1 MMMFTEIAVAT
12 GLRVLI
18 AEDDLVARDTMV
30 EALVALGHD
39 VVAAVSTGADATAQ
53 AQALAPDAVLL
64 DVHLPSGSGIAAAEA
79 INALLPGIGVVLIS
93 GDESIRLS
101 DAEALSTGAVAFLP
115 KPTPPQMLDAT
126 LRLSAARANAL
137 REARRDAA
145 TATEAL
151 ENRKVIEKAKG
162 VLMRR
167 TGCSEPEAYRI
178 LQRSSQDRS
187 KPMVEI
193 ARTVLESE
201 PGA

>member
-1 MMMFTEIAVAT
+1 MFTETAVAT

-30 EALVALGHD
+30 EALAALSHD
-39 VVAAVSTGADATAQ
+39 VVAAVSTGEDATAQ
-53 AQALAPDAVLL
+53 ALALSPDAVLL

-93 GDESIRLS
+93 GDDSIRLS

-126 LRLSAARANAL
+126 LRLAAARANAL

-151 ENRKVIEKAKG
+151 ENRKIIEKAKG

>member
-1 MMMFTEIAVAT
+1 MMMFTETAVAT

-30 EALVALGHD
+30 EALAALSHD
-39 VVAAVSTGADATAQ
+39 VVAAVSTGEDATAQ
-53 AQALAPDAVLL
+53 ALALSPDAVLL

-93 GDESIRLS
+93 GDDSIRLS

-126 LRLSAARANAL
+126 LRLAAARANAL

-151 ENRKVIEKAKG
+151 ENRKIIEKAKG